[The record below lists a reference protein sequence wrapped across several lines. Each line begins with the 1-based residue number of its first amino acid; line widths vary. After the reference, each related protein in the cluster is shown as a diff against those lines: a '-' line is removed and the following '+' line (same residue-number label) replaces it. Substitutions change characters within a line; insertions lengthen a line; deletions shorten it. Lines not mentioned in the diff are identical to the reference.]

1 MVLFLFWSW
10 IYLKLLPST
19 LLMYQL
25 LLFSP
30 LLLVAKIPLH
40 SVEFNHCRSW
50 RGERKK
56 NEYTF
61 SDAAGRQREAQSH
74 LPSENMRA
82 GFVLSRVQWAFSIPW
97 DTPSTKHCL
106 SMPAFAPQLWVT
118 SPKGDG
124 EESRTEPRE
133 DPRMSYCKKVR
144 KGVVIV

>member
-1 MVLFLFWSW
+1 MMVLFLFWSW

-56 NEYTF
+56 TSILFLMPQE
-61 SDAAGRQREAQSH
+61 GRER
-74 LPSENMRA
+74 PR
-82 GFVLSRVQWAFSIPW
+82 
-97 DTPSTKHCL
+97 
-106 SMPAFAPQLWVT
+106 VT
-118 SPKGDG
+118 SPPKTCGLALYFHG
-124 EESRTEPRE
+124 YNEHSASHGIHLQPSTAYLCQHLPHNCGSQGLRGMERSHEQSQGRIPG
-133 DPRMSYCKKVR
+133 CHIAR
-144 KGVVIV
+144 KWEKE

>member
-1 MVLFLFWSW
+1 MMVLFLLWSW

-56 NEYTF
+56 KEYTS

-74 LPSENMRA
+74 LPSKNLWA
-82 GFVLSRVQWAFSIPW
+82 GFVLSQVQWAFSIPW

-106 SMPAFAPQLWVT
+106 SMPAFAPHCGSQGLRVMERRHEQSQGRIPGCHVARKW
-118 SPKGDG
+118 
-124 EESRTEPRE
+124 
-133 DPRMSYCKKVR
+133 KKE
-144 KGVVIV
+144 